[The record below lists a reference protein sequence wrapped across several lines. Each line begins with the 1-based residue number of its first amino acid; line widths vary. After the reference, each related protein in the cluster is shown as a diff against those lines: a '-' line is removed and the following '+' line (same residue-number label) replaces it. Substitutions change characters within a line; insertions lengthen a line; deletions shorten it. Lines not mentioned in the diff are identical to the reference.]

1 MAATILEDI
10 KTQFRKGDA
19 VTRLIMANVVVF
31 VLLNLISVPL
41 YLMKSYTGYWEFIHE
56 WFYLPS
62 DLTKLPFRIWT
73 IFTYMFLHAGALH
86 LLFNML
92 VLYWFGRILNDLL
105 PNSKI
110 LPIYLWG
117 GLVGGLAFV
126 LAFNI
131 FPVFDSKPAILGASA
146 SVMAVVLATATTNP
160 KGQMQLLFIGRVE
173 LQYIA
178 LVLVILDVLTIPNTN
193 PGGHIAHLGGA
204 LMGWFFI
211 AQLRRGADLAKPV
224 NQLISLFSFKRGPKI
239 EHSARRAGAAQP
251 QQKRRQPRMVIH
263 RGKGTQSSDYNGS
276 EYGNSFIQKYKH
288 LSAQECVDAIL
299 DKIRR
304 SGYDSLTEDEKSFLD
319 KTSKNK

>member
-10 KTQFRKGDA
+10 KAQFRKGDA

-41 YLMKSYTGYWEFIHE
+41 YLMKSYAGYWEFIHE

-62 DLTKLPFRIWT
+62 DLSKLPFRIWT

-126 LAFNI
+126 MAFNI
-131 FPVFDSKPAILGASA
+131 FPVFDTKPAILGASA
-146 SVMAVVLATATTNP
+146 SVMAVVLAAATTNP
-160 KGQMQLLFIGRVE
+160 RGQMQLLFIGRVE

-178 LVLVILDVLTIPNTN
+178 LFLVVLDILTIPNTN

-211 AQLRRGADLAKPV
+211 AQLRRGVDLAKPV
-224 NQLISLFSFKRGPKI
+224 NQMIGWFSFRRRTKI
-239 EHSARRAGAAQP
+239 EHTAGRAGAAQP
-251 QQKRRQPRMVIH
+251 QKKRRQPKMVVY
-263 RGKGTQSSDYNGS
+263 RGKGSQRSDYNGS

-288 LSAQECVDAIL
+288 LTAQECVDAIL

-319 KTSKNK
+319 KTSKN

>member
-1 MAATILEDI
+1 RVLMAATILEDI
-10 KTQFRKGDA
+10 KAQFRKGDA

-31 VLLNLISVPL
+31 IVINLISVPL
-41 YLMKSYTGYWEFIHE
+41 YLMKSYTGYWDFIHE

-62 DLTKLPFRIWT
+62 DLSKLPFRIWT
-73 IFTYMFLHAGALH
+73 IFTYMFLHAGIWH

-92 VLYWFGRILNDLL
+92 VLYWFGKILNDLL

-117 GLVGGLAFV
+117 GLVGGLVFV
-126 LAFNI
+126 MAFNI
-131 FPVFDSKPAILGASA
+131 FPVFETKPAILGASA
-146 SVMAVVLATATTNP
+146 SVMAVVLAAATTNP
-160 KGQMQLLFIGRVE
+160 KGQMRLLFIGNVE

-178 LVLVILDVLTIPNTN
+178 LVLVILDIMTIPSTN

-211 AQLRRGADLAKPV
+211 AQLRRGIDLAKPV
-224 NQLISLFSFKRGPKI
+224 NKVVGWMIFKKKGPQMQQ
-239 EHSARRAGAAQP
+239 AGRAAQP
-251 QQKRRQPRMVIH
+251 QKKRRQPRMVVY
-263 RGKGTQSSDYNGS
+263 RGKGNQSSDYAGA

-288 LSAQECVDAIL
+288 MTAQECVDAIL

-319 KTSKNK
+319 RTSKK